1 MIILVPFS
9 REIQIFTMI
18 LCGVNKKILIM
29 LIVAGTGLP
38 IQMIISSL
46 YPASEYSF
54 ALGLALAVFGV
65 IIAIEIVLYSKVRNE
80 IS

>member
-1 MIILVPFS
+1 
-9 REIQIFTMI
+9 
-18 LCGVNKKILIM
+18 M
-29 LIVAGTGLP
+29 LIVAGIGLP

-54 ALGLALAVFGV
+54 ALGLALAIFGV
-65 IIAIEIVLYSKVRNE
+65 LIAIEIVLYSKVRKE